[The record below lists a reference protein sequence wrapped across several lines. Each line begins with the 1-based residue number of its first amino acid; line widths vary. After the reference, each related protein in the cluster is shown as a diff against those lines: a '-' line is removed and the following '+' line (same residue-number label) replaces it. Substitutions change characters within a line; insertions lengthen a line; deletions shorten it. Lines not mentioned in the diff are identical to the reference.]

1 MTTARMKELM
11 VGVLEK
17 YDGILT
23 GYEDKNE
30 GTLQLTFA
38 ADNLES
44 IDVFVCLSVM
54 DDGAMIASLSCY
66 DLVSFENN
74 YAAGLTVCNK
84 ANDDDMVKYYIDEDK
99 DTVVHAI
106 ELFNAYGVACDFD
119 PAKVLLRAIM
129 IALAVD
135 EAYPVFAKAKWA

>member
-11 VGVLEK
+11 IQTLEG

-23 GYEDKNE
+23 GYEDKGEN
-30 GTLQLTFA
+30 TLQLTFT

-44 IDVFVCLSVM
+44 IDIFVSLGVM
-54 DDGAMIASLSCY
+54 NDGAMFASLSCY

-74 YAAGLTVCNK
+74 YAAGLVACNK

-106 ELFNAYGVACDFD
+106 ELFNAYGVAGDFD
-119 PAKVLLRAIM
+119 ASKVLIRAIM
-129 IALAVD
+129 MALAVD
-135 EAYPVFAKAKWA
+135 EEYPVFAKAKWA